1 MLEVG
6 SGFLS
11 IVMAHSVCSV
21 LKGPVG
27 WLVLLDGVRVG
38 GVYGSKIEALNAA
51 TTAAA
56 FVVEDGGG
64 VQISVPANPDQ
75 DDAPD
80 QWQSKWEAVIGGRQ
94 NPPT

>member
-1 MLEVG
+1 
-6 SGFLS
+6 
-11 IVMAHSVCSV
+11 MAHSVCSV
-21 LKGPVG
+21 VKGPVG

-51 TTAAA
+51 TIAAA

-64 VQISVPANPDQ
+64 VQISVPAQ
-75 DDAPD
+75 DNAPD
-80 QWQSKWEAVIGGRQ
+80 QWRAKWEAVVGRP

>member
-1 MLEVG
+1 
-6 SGFLS
+6 
-11 IVMAHSVCSV
+11 MANSVCSV
-21 LKGPVG
+21 VKGPVG

-56 FVVEDGGG
+56 FVVEDGCG
-64 VQISVPANPDQ
+64 VRISVPADPAQ
-75 DDAPD
+75 DNAPD
-80 QWQSKWEAVIGGRQ
+80 QWRAKWEAAVGRQ